1 MQFIDEMEGL
11 VSSQIN
17 VIKMALSMTKLEA
30 KLAMLSVYPL
40 IINVCMLLVILTST
54 WLALMGMLGYGLM
67 LAFDSI
73 ILAMSGV
80 LLVNGLVLG
89 LLFGYLLFNLKN
101 MSFAKTRA
109 YLSRDKD
116 ESKKTDDDCNSNPR
130 QAIME
135 PAEPAQ

>member
-1 MQFIDEMEGL
+1 
-11 VSSQIN
+11 
-17 VIKMALSMTKLEA
+17 MTKLEA